1 MNKRNLKEYTPGF
14 NIEDVRKK
22 YNLKKVTK
30 LASNENPFISDKVKE
45 LLRSNKN
52 TINLYPKSQP
62 NELHQQIA
70 KILRHNFGEKN
81 ILIGN
86 GSNEILE
93 FIARARL
100 DSRSEVII
108 PKHSFLVYEIISK
121 LQGARIIT
129 SSPCLDKNSCNYL
142 GVDINSILKK
152 VSRRTKL
159 IFIANPGNPTG
170 TYIDLLEVES
180 LIKSVSS
187 RITIVVDEA
196 YYEYLDKDKESAV
209 SLVNKYK
216 NLFVTRSFSKIYG
229 IAALRIGYGVSTVSN
244 ISDLKIFKQPFN
256 TNGIAQNAALL
267 ALKDKKFYKLSKEN
281 NKTLQQKLMTRL
293 DSLSIRY
300 LGSNCN
306 FITFESGKYT
316 SQLFNYQ
323 RKKE

>member
-1 MNKRNLKEYTPGF
+1 M
-14 NIEDVRKK
+14 
-22 YNLKKVTK
+22 
-30 LASNENPFISDKVKE
+30 
-45 LLRSNKN
+45 
-52 TINLYPKSQP
+52 
-62 NELHQQIA
+62 
-70 KILRHNFGEKN
+70 
-81 ILIGN
+81 
-86 GSNEILE
+86 
-93 FIARARL
+93 
-100 DSRSEVII
+100 
-108 PKHSFLVYEIISK
+108 
-121 LQGARIIT
+121 
-129 SSPCLDKNSCNYL
+129 

-267 ALKDKKFYKLSKEN
+267 ALKDKKFYRKVRKIIMQYS
-281 NKTLQQKLMTRL
+281 R
-293 DSLSIRY
+293 SL
-300 LGSNCN
+300 
-306 FITFESGKYT
+306 
-316 SQLFNYQ
+316 
-323 RKKE
+323 